1 LIEDLCYVNS
11 KGQTKAELLKK
22 TELLDLKDSEVK
34 ELLYKADT
42 GVELDEKTLKDLR
55 ERDNYINLRILEK
68 VRKSIDEIQT
78 KNRQATAFGGIIED
92 DVIINGKKMMVTFYT
107 IREIKGTPLEWT
119 LISITPLENITRD
132 VNLVAGFIVLIG
144 VVCII
149 IGIMLSVLITGD
161 ISSGIGKLVKL
172 MVESITRGVYY
183 ETF

>member
-68 VRKSIDEIQT
+68 VRK
-78 KNRQATAFGGIIED
+78 
-92 DVIINGKKMMVTFYT
+92 V
-107 IREIKGTPLEWT
+107 
-119 LISITPLENITRD
+119 
-132 VNLVAGFIVLIG
+132 
-144 VVCII
+144 
-149 IGIMLSVLITGD
+149 
-161 ISSGIGKLVKL
+161 
-172 MVESITRGVYY
+172 
-183 ETF
+183 